1 MNKNRRSGH
10 QLTPE
15 EEKTLGEL
23 VTMRKNLDKQRDSV
37 VKEQKEL
44 KDKLKENTFKR
55 RKDASCWY
63 VPMDRLYRQNGVERE
78 NYHIRKFS
86 GRPLQ
91 QIKKA
96 ALTIFTYAKVLIKK
110 HKQEEISDA
119 KIDEVCDEVIKL
131 LTASYNFLKALLKD
145 DPTDDQINKADIKKK
160 TKELDEKV

>member
-1 MNKNRRSGH
+1 
-10 QLTPE
+10 
-15 EEKTLGEL
+15 
-23 VTMRKNLDKQRDSV
+23 MRKNLEKHRDSV

-44 KDKLKENTFKR
+44 KDKLKENTLKR
-55 RKDASCWY
+55 RKDASCLY

-78 NYHIRKFS
+78 NYHMRKFS

-96 ALTIFTYAKVLIKK
+96 ALTIFTNAKALIKK

-131 LTASYNFLKALLKD
+131 LTASYKFLKRYLKMTLLRSKS
-145 DPTDDQINKADIKKK
+145 TRL
-160 TKELDEKV
+160 T